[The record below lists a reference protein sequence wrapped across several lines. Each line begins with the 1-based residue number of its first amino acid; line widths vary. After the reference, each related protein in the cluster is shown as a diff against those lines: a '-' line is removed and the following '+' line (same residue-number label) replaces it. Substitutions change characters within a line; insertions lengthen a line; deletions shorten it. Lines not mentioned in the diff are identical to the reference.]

1 MASINILKHG
11 VLPIGPLVCKT
22 SHNPSPLLFNVF
34 VNDIFSFV
42 TDSSLY
48 NYADDNTLSYVSE
61 DVNNL
66 VNVLEKDSKSFIEW
80 FNLNKMQANPDKFQA
95 MAIGKKTI
103 SENISFNFDSVV
115 IKPDQEIKLLGVDI
129 DYLLNFNTHIS
140 NICRKASRQLNVLKR
155 IGKHLC
161 KLGKLTIY
169 HSFIMSNLN

>member
-1 MASINILKHG
+1 M
-11 VLPIGPLVCKT
+11 
-22 SHNPSPLLFNVF
+22 
-34 VNDIFSFV
+34 NDIFSFV

-66 VNVLEKDSKSFIEW
+66 VNVLEKDHSKSLIEW
-80 FNLNKMQANPDKFQA
+80 FNFDKMQANPDKFQA

-161 KLGKLTIY
+161 KLGNYVK
-169 HSFIMSNLN
+169 H